1 MYPSSVPEHFRPVRT
16 KRFFFVVPS
25 LQVYSGVWKDR
36 PVVIKCGVDDPVQSN
51 GAPQSVRRQ
60 EMSLYDKPTRGTSMD
75 EFKEMVH
82 NFLKVRFL

>member
-1 MYPSSVPEHFRPVRT
+1 M
-16 KRFFFVVPS
+16 PS

-36 PVVIKCGVDDPVQSN
+36 PVVIKCGVDDPVQGN
-51 GAPQSVRRQ
+51 EAPQSVRRQ

-82 NFLKVRFL
+82 GFLKVRFLQ